1 MKKIGQVCGISPEKA
16 RAYIEYHR
24 NIPEEIRA
32 LIRNC
37 NIRNYRI
44 YYRNG
49 LLFTDYDYV
58 GEDYDGDMR
67 KMSENPDNQKWWDLV
82 KPLMSPLPD
91 RNEDE
96 FWADMELIFE
106 QE

>member
-1 MKKIGQVCGISPEKA
+1 MKKIGQICSISPENAVK
-16 RAYIEYHR
+16 YIEYHK
-24 NIPEEIRA
+24 NIPQEIRK
-32 LIRNC
+32 LIRDC
-37 NIRNYRI
+37 NVRNYRI

-49 LLFTDYDYV
+49 ILFTDFDYI
-58 GEDYDGDMR
+58 GDDYEADML
-67 KMSENPDNQKWWDLV
+67 KMARDPDNQKWWNLV

-91 RNEDE
+91 RKNGE